1 MASRGDRRQAGRCDG
16 LAVAL
21 VVLVGYVKRD
31 AGGQLG
37 KLDLEDLARAADD
50 VVATLAGRHST
61 ENQDVAEIVERRE
74 LCDAVSEEV
83 PMVS

>member
-1 MASRGDRRQAGRCDG
+1 MAF
-16 LAVAL
+16 

-50 VVATLAGRHST
+50 VVATLAGRDAT
-61 ENQDVAEIVERRE
+61 KNQDVAE
-74 LCDAVSEEV
+74 S
-83 PMVS
+83 